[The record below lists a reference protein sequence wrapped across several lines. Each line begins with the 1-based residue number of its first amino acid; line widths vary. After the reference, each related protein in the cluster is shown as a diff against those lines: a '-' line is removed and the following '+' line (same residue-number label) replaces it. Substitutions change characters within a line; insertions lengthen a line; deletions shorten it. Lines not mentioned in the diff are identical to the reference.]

1 MEKIK
6 TRSGDSVKL
15 MELLNEARDR
25 AMTMFEERMKD
36 KADKVQ
42 VKKEDLAKSA
52 EILGM
57 SAVKYYDLKQNR
69 Q

>member
-1 MEKIK
+1 
-6 TRSGDSVKL
+6 
-15 MELLNEARDR
+15 
-25 AMTMFEERMKD
+25 MKD

-42 VKKEDLAKSA
+42 VKEEDLAKSA